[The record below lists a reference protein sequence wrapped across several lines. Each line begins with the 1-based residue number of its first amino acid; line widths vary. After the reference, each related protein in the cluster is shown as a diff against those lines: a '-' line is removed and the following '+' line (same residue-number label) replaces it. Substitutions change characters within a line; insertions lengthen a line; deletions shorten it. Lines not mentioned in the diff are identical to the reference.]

1 MATIRSIAEAA
12 NVSIATVSKVLNGKS
27 GVKDETRQLIL
38 QVAQNLNY
46 RPNLNAR
53 SLKLGRVQTIGIIA
67 EDLTVFNAP
76 EIIDGIAVSCDA
88 AGYHYILANLR
99 LFKRFGRRL
108 NESDEYVDLVH
119 DAINVLLSKQ
129 VAGIIYIGSHSHLV
143 LSLSEHPEVPFV
155 CAYCISRSERIPSI
169 IYDDEKAAY
178 DLTNCLIAH
187 GDTRIGMIAGVPS
200 SPHTI
205 NRSRGHMRALY
216 DNRIPYDPC
225 LTFYGDWERDCGFTY
240 GKQLIDAGATAIFAQ
255 NDIMALG
262 VLEYCNANG
271 IQVGKDLRLIGFDNR
286 EVSQFCRPRL
296 STVAIPLYEIGQT
309 AAQSMLQLLSGSRP
323 ENNLIELPCIIKER
337 ESTLGTEVAP

>member
-1 MATIRSIAEAA
+1 MATIRSIAEEA

-27 GVKDETRQLIL
+27 GVKDQTRQRIL
-38 QVAQNLNY
+38 QVAQDLNY

-53 SLKLGRVQTIGIIA
+53 SLKLGRVQTIGIIS

-108 NESDEYVDLVH
+108 NEDEYVDLVL
-119 DAINVLLSKQ
+119 DAIDVLLSKQ

-155 CAYCISRSERIPSI
+155 CAYCISRNDRIPSVV
-169 IYDDEKAAY
+169 YNDEKAAY
-178 DLTNCLIAH
+178 DLTNCLIKH
-187 GDTRIGMIAGVPS
+187 GDTRIGMITGVPS

-225 LTFYGDWERDCGFTY
+225 LTFNGDWERDCGFTFC
-240 GKQLIDAGATAIFAQ
+240 KQLIEAGATAIFAQ

-286 EVSQFCRPRL
+286 EVAQFCRPRL

-309 AAQSMLQLLSGSRP
+309 AAQNMLQILSGNQP
-323 ENNLIELPCIIKER
+323 EKSLIELPCKIIER
-337 ESTLGTEVAP
+337 ESTLGTEAAP